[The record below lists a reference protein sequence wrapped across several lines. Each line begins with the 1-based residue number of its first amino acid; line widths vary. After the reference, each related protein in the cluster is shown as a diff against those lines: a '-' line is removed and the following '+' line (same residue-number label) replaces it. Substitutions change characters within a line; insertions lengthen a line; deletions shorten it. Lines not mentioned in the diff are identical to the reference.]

1 MPDHPADVSVWLQPW
16 KRLKGHSREPARQAL
31 RTAHRGLTD
40 VTTQCT
46 PRVPAGVR
54 GMPDYLVGGAALA
67 LATGLH
73 LAWKWQ
79 LPLRVTAA
87 LGGLIYGRP

>member
-1 MPDHPADVSVWLQPW
+1 
-16 KRLKGHSREPARQAL
+16 
-31 RTAHRGLTD
+31 
-40 VTTQCT
+40 
-46 PRVPAGVR
+46 
-54 GMPDYLVGGAALA
+54 MPDYLVGGAALA

-87 LGGLIYGRP
+87 LAGLIYGRP